1 MIKKLLLVLFLAVF
15 TPLMAGQGK
24 SIGKPTFLLLWSDTC
39 PHCISF
45 INGSLKNQKVK
56 ELLRNFNV
64 EAVNVNEGSNI
75 PYDIDFT
82 GVVPSVHILN
92 ANKSQITNT
101 ITGDIPADNLV
112 QFLAKFLELYREYER
127 SL

>member
-1 MIKKLLLVLFLAVF
+1 MRRRLFLALILAF
-15 TPLMAGQGK
+15 TSSLYAGQGK

-45 INGSLKNQKVK
+45 INGSLKDKRIK
-56 ELLRNFNV
+56 EILRNFNV

-82 GVVPSVHILN
+82 GVVPSIHILN
-92 ANKSQITNT
+92 DKKSQLVNT
-101 ITGDIPADNLV
+101 VTGDIPAENLA
-112 QFLAKFLELYREYER
+112 QFLTKFLELYKEYER

>member
-1 MIKKLLLVLFLAVF
+1 MIKKLLLVVLLGVF
-15 TPLMAGQGK
+15 APLVAAQGK
-24 SIGKPTFLLLWSDTC
+24 SIGKPTFLLLWSEEC

-45 INGSLKNQKVK
+45 INGSLKDRRIK
-56 ELLRNFNV
+56 ELLQNFNV
-64 EAVNVNEGSNI
+64 EAVNINEGSNV

-92 ANKSQITNT
+92 SSKSQLTNT
-101 ITGDIPADNLV
+101 ITGNIPADNLA
-112 QFLAKFLELYREYER
+112 QFLTKFLELYREYER